1 MAKKEQNPDEVICVH
16 VKVGETVV
24 LGEHAYG
31 DRASLQVS
39 RRAAAELK
47 GQVDEVDPN
56 EVPDVGKR

>member
-1 MAKKEQNPDEVICVH
+1 MAKTKDPDEIVH
-16 VKVGETVV
+16 VHGKPGETVV